1 MTKSIKLFE
10 KASRLESYHPLPYVN
25 AGRTYQQLGQLSTA
39 RDHLKIA
46 MTLDPSLAM
55 TRVDYAQLLRQMN
68 EIDQA
73 VVTIEEALELARQV
87 SEIRDVLTAK
97 YVTSLQHT
105 LKEEGFFTS
114 LM

>member
-1 MTKSIKLFE
+1 
-10 KASRLESYHPLPYVN
+10 
-25 AGRTYQQLGQLSTA
+25 
-39 RDHLKIA
+39 